1 MTKHHGFFYYLSI
14 MIVTITSLKL
24 KSIWKF
30 FSLSM
35 YALNILKQT
44 KNQKGMI
51 QFKKTGLG
59 MTHYTM
65 TSWESEADMRA
76 FAGSGAH
83 LQAMKDSKK
92 IASEIRV
99 YTFETD
105 KLPNWN
111 EAKNLLFEKGR
122 LTKF

>member
-1 MTKHHGFFYYLSI
+1 MINYHGFFYYLSI

-24 KSIWKF
+24 KTIWKF
-30 FSLSM
+30 FGLAK
-35 YALNILKQT
+35 YALNIVKQT
-44 KNQKGMI
+44 KTQKGMI

-65 TSWESEADMRA
+65 SVWESEADMRA

-83 LQAMKDSKK
+83 LQAMKNSKN
-92 IASEIRV
+92 IASEIRI
-99 YTFETD
+99 YTFPTD
-105 KLPNWN
+105 KVPNWD
-111 EAKNLLFEKGR
+111 EAKNLLLEKGR

>member
-1 MTKHHGFFYYLSI
+1 

-30 FSLSM
+30 FGLAH
-35 YALNILKQT
+35 YALKILRQT
-44 KNQKGMI
+44 KDQKGII
-51 QFKKTGLG
+51 QFKKTGFG

-65 TSWESEADMRA
+65 SAWESEADMRA

-105 KLPNWN
+105 TLPNWDQ
-111 EAKNLLFEKGR
+111 AKTQLLEKGR
-122 LTKF
+122 LLKFDL

>member
-30 FSLSM
+30 FGLSM
-35 YALNILKQT
+35 YALKILKQT
-44 KNQKGMI
+44 KDQKGML
-51 QFKKTGLG
+51 QFKKTGIG

-65 TSWESEADMRA
+65 SAWESEADMRA

-99 YTFETD
+99 YTFETETI
-105 KLPNWN
+105 PPWN
-111 EAKNLLFEKGR
+111 EAKKILFDKGR
-122 LTKF
+122 LTRF